1 MIYHF
6 HENIKN
12 ANLMI
17 KSKGN
22 EMNKEYCLPENL
34 IILISGVPGV
44 GKTTISWELLKTY
57 QEFRLVEETDIIR
70 EILRGYNNHLA
81 SIYRLSPDEI
91 YAHNTFLSYDMA
103 KQQCKI
109 MKNSIINIIKRQQ
122 RKGIPSI
129 INGVHI
135 IPEELYLS
143 APFPNILYINLYIDS
158 EKALWNRLSKR
169 NPQKYKQEYVP
180 FLYQTNVDLNNS
192 LCNIPKDLCM
202 IHSINISTISIQDT
216 ISKIHKILC
225 ELYKT

>member
-1 MIYHF
+1 MGWI
-6 HENIKN
+6 
-12 ANLMI
+12 I
-17 KSKGN
+17 KSYPLKTKSQEKEMDKG
-22 EMNKEYCLPENL
+22 YCLPKDL

-44 GKTTISWELLKTY
+44 GKTTISWELLKVY

-70 EILRGYNNHLA
+70 EILRGYNN
-81 SIYRLSPDEI
+81 RLTSVYKSSSDEI
-91 YAHNTFLSYDMA
+91 YAHDTFLSYDMA

-143 APFPNILYINLYIDS
+143 TPFPNILYINFYIDS
-158 EKALWNRLSKR
+158 EKALWNRLNKR
-169 NPQKYKQEYVP
+169 NPQKYKKEYVP
-180 FLYQTNVDLNNS
+180 ILYQTNLDLNNS

-202 IHSINISTISIQDT
+202 IHSINISNLSIQET
-216 ISKIHKILC
+216 LSKIDKIFC
-225 ELYKT
+225 TVYKN